1 MDRDV
6 IVVGAGPTGS
16 AIATALV
23 QKGHDVLLIDR
34 EAFPRDKTCGDGIPA
49 SAIEALYDL
58 GMEQKIL
65 DADFYPIEELL
76 LSSPNGHVLQVPI
89 RPGIQGGKSYVIPRM
104 QFDVLIQ
111 EHAVESGVEFLEA
124 QVSEPIIEDGHVTG
138 VKVKRNGSLEEIKAK
153 VVIGADGVTS
163 SIARAIRPDKAEDK
177 HRAVALRAY
186 VEGLEELPN
195 VVEFYLYN
203 EILPGYAWIFP
214 LAVGRANIGLGMRLD
229 KFREGKQKLEDLLD
243 VFLELPDIKKRLK
256 PGWKM
261 KDVAVWQLLFGSQ
274 DMQRAYN
281 GAVLIGDAAGMIN
294 PLTGGG
300 ISNGLQSAI
309 IAADV
314 IDKALEAD
322 DTSAK
327 AFREYE
333 TRLDEKL
340 RSGMRR
346 SYFIQRSLM
355 FFPRWVDTLI
365 RWGGSNST
373 VAKTFI
379 DKL

>member
-1 MDRDV
+1 
-6 IVVGAGPTGS
+6 
-16 AIATALV
+16 
-23 QKGHDVLLIDR
+23 
-34 EAFPRDKTCGDGIPA
+34 
-49 SAIEALYDL
+49 
-58 GMEQKIL
+58 
-65 DADFYPIEELL
+65 
-76 LSSPNGHVLQVPI
+76 
-89 RPGIQGGKSYVIPRM
+89 
-104 QFDVLIQ
+104 
-111 EHAVESGVEFLEA
+111 
-124 QVSEPIIEDGHVTG
+124 
-138 VKVKRNGSLEEIKAK
+138 
-153 VVIGADGVTS
+153 
-163 SIARAIRPDKAEDK
+163 
-177 HRAVALRAY
+177 
-186 VEGLEELPN
+186 
-195 VVEFYLYN
+195 
-203 EILPGYAWIFP
+203 
-214 LAVGRANIGLGMRLD
+214 LD
-229 KFREGKQKLEDLLD
+229 KFRQGKQKLEDLLD

-261 KDVAVWQLLFGSQ
+261 KDVAVWQLIFGSQ

-355 FFPRWVDTLI
+355 FFPQWVDTLI